1 MTKATDHIVC
11 QCVLREYDLRERIK
25 TIYET
30 LKSKDYIDLS
40 TYCRANRIYI
50 EYLIYTLHYC
60 VVALLYDYY
69 EVICCILLDGP

>member
-1 MTKATDHIVC
+1 MSMCSD
-11 QCVLREYDLRERIK
+11 REYNLRERIN

-30 LKSKDYIDLS
+30 PKSKDYADLS
-40 TYCRANRIYI
+40 TYCREDKQNIHI
-50 EYLIYTLHYC
+50 EYLIYILHYC